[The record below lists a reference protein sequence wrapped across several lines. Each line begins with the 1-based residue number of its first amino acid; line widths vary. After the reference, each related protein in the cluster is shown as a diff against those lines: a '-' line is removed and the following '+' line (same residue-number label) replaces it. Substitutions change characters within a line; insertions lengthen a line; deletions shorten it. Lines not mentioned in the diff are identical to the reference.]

1 MNDTL
6 ITIILQA
13 IVAILG
19 ATGLITADEGTALSG
34 YAFSAITGT
43 IGIVEVVRAIIRRR
57 KQKRAIR
64 EADNCGQVKAP
75 NKRHSRRK
83 EV

>member
-43 IGIVEVVRAIIRRR
+43 IGTVEVIRAIVRRR
-57 KQKRAIR
+57 KQKKAAR
-64 EADNCGQVKAP
+64 EAEVCGKV
-75 NKRHSRRK
+75 
-83 EV
+83 

>member
-1 MNDTL
+1 MNDTV
-6 ITIILQA
+6 ITICLQA

-43 IGIVEVVRAIIRRR
+43 IGVVEVVRAVIRRR
-57 KQKRAIR
+57 KQKKAER
-64 EADNCGQVKAP
+64 EALSCGEAKAP
-75 NKRHSRRK
+75 LV
-83 EV
+83 EAPME